1 MNKEEMRRVAVK
13 AGVFGVLSIALMLHR
28 SATKHILI
36 SDAAETRVIGNNRG
50 DSFNLLIKKSDTAD
64 QKGKLIIPLAK
75 SVSSD
80 NIMLEDRYAD
90 HELLI
95 YIDGREAGFY
105 YDNEVISGTDV
116 VDSAVCYTENDS
128 GSVCLSF
135 KLNDFYVNESSL
147 TENSTIEVEFA
158 KPKDMYDKIVV
169 IDPETDG
176 SSGNDS
182 VVSEKDVTLDVALRL
197 RKLAEKDD
205 ENKIKF
211 FFTHMTD
218 ADVSDEEKETVIK
231 ESCADMM
238 IKIAA
243 SQSSDES
250 RSGIETY
257 YNGTFFIRD
266 LSNVR
271 FADIV
276 ERNCSYKTGNTALG
290 IYECDEN
297 DTLLQNSGVPSARI
311 CVGYLTGKE
320 DADKLANGSYRQKAA
335 EGIYQAILDG
345 FKEME

>member
-1 MNKEEMRRVAVK
+1 MKKEEMRRVAVK

-36 SDAAETRVIGNNRG
+36 SDAAETHVIGNDRG
-50 DSFNLLIKKSDTAD
+50 ESFNLLIKDCENEN

-105 YDNEVISGTDV
+105 YDNAIISGTDA

-128 GSVCLSF
+128 GSVCLAF
-135 KLNDFYVNESSL
+135 ELDDFYVNESSL
-147 TENSTIEVEFA
+147 TENSTIEVEFF
-158 KPKDMYDKIVV
+158 KPKEKYDKIVV
-169 IDPETDG
+169 IDPETDAASG
-176 SSGNDS
+176 SDG

-197 RKLAEKDD
+197 RKIAEKDE

-218 ADVSDEEKETVIK
+218 RDVTGEEKVNLIK
-231 ESCADMM
+231 ESCADMTVG
-238 IKIAA
+238 IATA
-243 SQSSDES
+243 ESSDAD
-250 RSGIETY
+250 RGGIESY

-271 FADIV
+271 FADLV
-276 ERNCSYKTGNTALG
+276 ERGCSGKTGNTALG
-290 IYECDEN
+290 IYECDED
-297 DTLLQNSGVPSARI
+297 DTLLQNSGVPSAKV
-311 CVGYLTGKE
+311 CVGYITGKE
-320 DADKLANGSYRQKAA
+320 DAEKLANGSYRQKAA